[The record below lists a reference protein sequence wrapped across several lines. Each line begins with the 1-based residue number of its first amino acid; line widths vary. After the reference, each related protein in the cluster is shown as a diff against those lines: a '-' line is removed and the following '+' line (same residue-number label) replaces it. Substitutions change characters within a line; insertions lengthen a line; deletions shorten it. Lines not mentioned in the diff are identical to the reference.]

1 MLYWVKSNLKLG
13 FIQAILTCRKYRYEQ
28 LMIRYIWEVEDYR
41 MKMSLFPSIITL
53 QGGTAK
59 TYRSQHIDNH
69 LRAILLTVLNLLSLL
84 RAIAQPIDS
93 SCVWRQ

>member
-1 MLYWVKSNLKLG
+1 
-13 FIQAILTCRKYRYEQ
+13 
-28 LMIRYIWEVEDYR
+28 MIRYIWEVEDYR

-59 TYRSQHIDNH
+59 AYRSQHIDNH
-69 LRAILLTVLNLLSLL
+69 LRAILLTVLNLLPLL
-84 RAIAQPIDS
+84 WAIAQPIDS